1 MHTSQTRVMHYQLLT
16 VLGKRVPTTLQPGT
30 DMTRHAVASLL
41 LEQYTRDDLQNA

>member
-30 DMTRHAVASLL
+30 DMTHHAVTSLL
-41 LEQYTRDDLQNA
+41 LEQYTRDDLQNV